1 MSFKSKILES
11 FIDREKEIYSSQQ
24 LAPHKVILIYRKE
37 RFDTGILAP
46 PEERKEEKKKK
57 RKGKKGISKKDFF
70 HFVKENGN
78 GF

>member
-57 RKGKKGISKKDFF
+57 EREKKAFLKKTSFIL
-70 HFVKENGN
+70 
-78 GF
+78 